1 MAAGTGFDQT
11 PHFLM
16 QAKSSPVIRSVGVA
30 LVLWASASAGAQ
42 GPAATNHDAHAA
54 HPAVPA
60 NETPPKAEDFLS
72 LSPDGK
78 KVRIVIISAF
88 NGANYG
94 MNFNGFA
101 KGQAKFVV
109 PLGAD
114 IEVSFTNRSPVPHSV
129 VVVERAQVK
138 RLQMGE
144 PAFEG
149 GSSPNPVRGTTGSK
163 GESFQFKASEA
174 GDFAFACGFPSHAAN
189 GHWIALEVSDQV
201 KLPSLQLG
209 GGPVFTPTAR

>member
-1 MAAGTGFDQT
+1 
-11 PHFLM
+11 M
-16 QAKSSPVIRSVGVA
+16 QVKSSHVFRSIGIA
-30 LVLWASASAGAQ
+30 LVLWASATADAQ
-42 GPAATNHDAHAA
+42 SPPATNHDAHGT

-60 NETPPKAEDFLS
+60 NEVPPKAEDFLS

-138 RLQMGE
+138 RLQMGD

-149 GSSPNPVRGTTGSK
+149 GSSPNPVRGTTGAK

-189 GHWIALEVSDQV
+189 GHWIALEVSDKV

-209 GGPVFTPTAR
+209 GGSVFTPTAR

>member
-1 MAAGTGFDQT
+1 MPSFLFPGVATAALLGWACAVSAQT
-11 PHFLM
+11 P
-16 QAKSSPVIRSVGVA
+16 P
-30 LVLWASASAGAQ
+30 AG
-42 GPAATNHDAHAA
+42 HADHGA
-54 HPAVPA
+54 AVPA
-60 NETPPKAEDFLS
+60 AATDTPPRAEDFLS

-78 KVRIVIISAF
+78 KVRIVVVSAL

-101 KGQAKFVV
+101 KGQAKFVL
-109 PLGAD
+109 PLGSEV
-114 IEVSFTNRSPVPHSV
+114 EVSFTNRSPVPHSV
-129 VVVERAQVK
+129 VVVERPQVR

-144 PAFEG
+144 PAFTG
-149 GSSPNPVRGTTGSK
+149 ASTTNPVRGTTGTK

-189 GHWIALEVSDQV
+189 GHWIALEISDQA

-209 GGPVFTPTAR
+209 IGPVFTVPAKP

>member
-1 MAAGTGFDQT
+1 MAAGPGFDQSA
-11 PHFLM
+11 HFLM
-16 QAKSSPVIRSVGVA
+16 QAKSSHVVRSMGIA

-42 GPAATNHDAHAA
+42 SPAATNHDAHAA
-54 HPAVPA
+54 HPAAPA
-60 NETPPKAEDFLS
+60 NETQPKAEDFLS
-72 LSPDGK
+72 LSSDGK

-138 RLQMGE
+138 RLQMGD

-189 GHWIALEVSDQV
+189 GHWIALEVSDKV

-209 GGPVFTPTAR
+209 GGAVFTPTAR

>member
-1 MAAGTGFDQT
+1 M
-11 PHFLM
+11 H
-16 QAKSSPVIRSVGVA
+16 AKSSHSIWA
-30 LVLWASASAGAQ
+30 LATTALLWAFTIVNAQ
-42 GPAATNHDAHAA
+42 GTAAADHDAHTN
-54 HPAVPA
+54 HPAPPA
-60 NETPPKAEDFLS
+60 NEAPPKAEDFLS

-78 KVRIVIISAF
+78 KVSIVLISAF

-129 VVVERAQVK
+129 VVVERPQIK
-138 RLQMGE
+138 RLQMGD

-149 GSSPNPVRGTTGSK
+149 GSSPNPTRGTTGSK
-163 GESFQFKASEA
+163 GETFRFKASEV

-189 GHWIALEVSDQV
+189 GHWIALEVSDKA

-209 GGPVFTPTAR
+209 GNPAYTPAAR

>member
-1 MAAGTGFDQT
+1 MG
-11 PHFLM
+11 
-16 QAKSSPVIRSVGVA
+16 IA

-42 GPAATNHDAHAA
+42 SPAATNHDAHGT

-60 NETPPKAEDFLS
+60 NEVPPKAEDFLS
-72 LSPDGK
+72 LSSDGK
-78 KVRIVIISAF
+78 KVRIVLISAF

-109 PLGAD
+109 PLGSD

-138 RLQMGE
+138 RLQMGD

-149 GSSPNPVRGTTGSK
+149 GSSPNPVRGTTGAK

-189 GHWIALEVSDQV
+189 GHWIALEVSDKV

-209 GGPVFTPTAR
+209 GGAVFTPTAR